1 MANKHMKKYPT
12 SFITDMQIKMP
23 IKDHYTPIRMAKKK
37 LLIPHAGKDVQQLDF
52 S

>member
-1 MANKHMKKYPT
+1 MKKYPS
-12 SFITDMQIKMP
+12 SFIIDMQIKMT

-37 LLIPHAGKDVQQLDF
+37 LIPHAGKDVQQLDF